1 MLAGCHVDLSGL
13 NQLFN
18 SDPTY
23 LSLPG
28 KRIGSGQFSRVSIVG
43 TNASG
48 AHVAAFDA
56 SSSPTVLKIFPFTGG
71 KGCTTGP
78 AAEYTPL
85 DFGVRSDVPP
95 IVGFHD
101 NRSAT
106 ARLHLTGLDCKEPL
120 PPIEDRNFPVDA
132 TFDGP
137 PGYLTFE
144 TSGAITFLEP
154 WKSKRQVIA
163 EHAKSARFSQDR
175 LWSIEAGE
183 LVVRDLGLEVV
194 ARYGTNVTEFAV
206 SDAPARIA
214 YVEGTCA
221 TGASPCAG
229 DLFLVTSVPGTA
241 KKVDSDACSV
251 VFPRRWGGQGVSYR
265 SPCVDRRLVV
275 YGPTKSSGGDP
286 SRIVL
291 GDVILGNPDVDF
303 MRGTAYVFYAK
314 ADDSKPGGTLIGGV
328 LGEPLA
334 TIGEHPTRDS
344 SQGAPIV
351 DKAGSAWRAT
361 IEFDDKLAA
370 GRLVTWETGGE
381 LTEIAANVTQIS
393 GSVAIVDYDG
403 SVGNLVQ
410 LSGTTISK
418 PLARKVPRRG
428 ILSGDPGIAVIADYD
443 GDVGTL
449 LVAAGDTLDFEPVAK
464 KITLAELSN
473 GSIEFL
479 RSLNAIGFLHDFDE
493 DSGTGILAARLI
505 ETGDTFDVGIRAS
518 EWSEVGWPEPGIL
531 YVSPEG
537 NAAGIWFA
545 RLR

>member
-1 MLAGCHVDLSGL
+1 VCSSDL
-13 NQLFN
+13 
-18 SDPTY
+18 
-23 LSLPG
+23 
-28 KRIGSGQFSRVSIVG
+28 
-43 TNASG
+43 TN
-48 AHVAAFDA
+48 
-56 SSSPTVLKIFPFTGG
+56 L
-71 KGCTTGP
+71 
-78 AAEYTPL
+78 
-85 DFGVRSDVPP
+85 
-95 IVGFHD
+95 
-101 NRSAT
+101 
-106 ARLHLTGLDCKEPL
+106 
-120 PPIEDRNFPVDA
+120 
-132 TFDGP
+132 
-137 PGYLTFE
+137 
-144 TSGAITFLEP
+144 
-154 WKSKRQVIA
+154 
-163 EHAKSARFSQDR
+163 
-175 LWSIEAGE
+175 
-183 LVVRDLGLEVV
+183 
-194 ARYGTNVTEFAV
+194 TEFAV

-449 LVAAGDTLDFEPVAK
+449 LALRDHLIGLGVTTWVLHVVVPVGKAADPHRAGLLAPAGVQDVLEELVRRTAADGVAIDIRLTSTHRAPNSTLLISSRGELAVENVAEGGKSVFALPRIGVRRSVLKHFRTHVDLTGHAGRYL
-464 KITLAELSN
+464 N
-473 GSIEFL
+473 GSL
-479 RSLNAIGFLHDFDE
+479 APWAAA
-493 DSGTGILAARLI
+493 TGATLP
-505 ETGDTFDVGIRAS
+505 RA
-518 EWSEVGWPEPGIL
+518 
-531 YVSPEG
+531 
-537 NAAGIWFA
+537 
-545 RLR
+545 